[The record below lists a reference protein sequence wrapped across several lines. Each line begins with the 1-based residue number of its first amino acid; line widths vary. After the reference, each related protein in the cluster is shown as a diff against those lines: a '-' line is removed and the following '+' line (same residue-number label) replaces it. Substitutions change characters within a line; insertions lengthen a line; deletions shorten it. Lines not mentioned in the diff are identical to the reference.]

1 MATNDDHF
9 PTILQ
14 AGAGDYLEVVLG
26 MLVPGSELQNDVG
39 IDSCWEAGHIFH
51 MAGNGFHSVSF

>member
-14 AGAGDYLEVVLG
+14 AGAGDYLEVVLR

-39 IDSCWEAGHIFH
+39 VDSC
-51 MAGNGFHSVSF
+51 